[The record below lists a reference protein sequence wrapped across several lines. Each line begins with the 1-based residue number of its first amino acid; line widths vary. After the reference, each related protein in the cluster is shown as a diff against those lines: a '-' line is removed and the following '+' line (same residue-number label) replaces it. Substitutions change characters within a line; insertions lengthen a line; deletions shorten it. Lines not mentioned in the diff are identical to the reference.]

1 MINLLEVTRNQLVS
15 KSRGNKRF
23 KKRLNS
29 RVSTNSNDYNKIDM
43 NKLFKQDILEVVIPV
58 HGETDDYLVII
69 SFEGVLKNLKESLQ
83 EQELNLRTIVRA
95 ITRAYGHEDIYL
107 HCSCPDFK
115 YRFNYWSTVNRY
127 NSTDP
132 EMRPAEITNPD
143 DDLGSCCKHCL
154 LVLNRS
160 AWILKVASVINNY
173 IRYMKLRNR
182 RLYDSIIYPALYD
195 ENTELEP
202 DEPIENQISMFDP
215 PEEPEIEEEPVEE
228 EKPDQEDESDD

>member
-1 MINLLEVTRNQLVS
+1 MITIIEATRSQLVS
-15 KSRGNKRF
+15 KSRNNKRF

-29 RVSTNSNDYNKIDM
+29 RISTNSNDYNKIDM

-69 SFEGVLKNLKESLQ
+69 SFEGVLKNLKESLSNNN
-83 EQELNLRTIVRA
+83 ELNLRTIIRA
-95 ITRAYGHEDIYL
+95 ITRAYSNEDIYI

-115 YRFNYWSTVNRY
+115 YRFNYWSTINRY
-127 NSTDP
+127 NAMDP
-132 EMRPAEITNPD
+132 EMRPSDITNPD
-143 DDLGSCCKHCL
+143 DNLGSCCKHCL

-195 ENTELEP
+195 EDMEIEP

-215 PEEPEIEEEPVEE
+215 PEEEETTEDSNDNI
-228 EKPDQEDESDD
+228 DQEEDSND

>member
-1 MINLLEVTRNQLVS
+1 MITIIEATRSQLVS
-15 KSRGNKRF
+15 KSRNNKRF

-29 RVSTNSNDYNKIDM
+29 RISTNSNDYNKIDM

-69 SFEGVLKNLKESLQ
+69 SFEGVLKNLKESLSNNN
-83 EQELNLRTIVRA
+83 ELNLRTIVRA
-95 ITRAYGHEDIYL
+95 ITRAYSNEDIYI

-115 YRFNYWSTVNRY
+115 YRFNYWSTINRY
-127 NSTDP
+127 NAMDP
-132 EMRPAEITNPD
+132 EMRPSDITNPD
-143 DDLGSCCKHCL
+143 DNLGSCCKHCL

-195 ENTELEP
+195 EDMEIEP

-215 PEEPEIEEEPVEE
+215 PEEEETAEDSNDNI
-228 EKPDQEDESDD
+228 DQEEDSND

>member
-1 MINLLEVTRNQLVS
+1 MITIIEATRSQLVS
-15 KSRGNKRF
+15 KSRNNKRF

-29 RVSTNSNDYNKIDM
+29 RISTNSNNYNKIDM

-69 SFEGVLKNLKESLQ
+69 SFEGVLKNLKESLSNNN
-83 EQELNLRTIVRA
+83 ELNLRTIVRA
-95 ITRAYGHEDIYL
+95 ITRAYSNEDIYI

-115 YRFNYWSTVNRY
+115 YRFNYWSTINRY
-127 NSTDP
+127 NAMDP
-132 EMRPAEITNPD
+132 EMRPSDITNPD
-143 DDLGSCCKHCL
+143 DNLGSCCKHCL

-195 ENTELEP
+195 EDMEIEP

-215 PEEPEIEEEPVEE
+215 PEEEETTEDSNDNI
-228 EKPDQEDESDD
+228 DQEEDSND

>member
-1 MINLLEVTRNQLVS
+1 MIAIIEATRSQLVS
-15 KSRGNKRF
+15 KSRNNKRF

-29 RVSTNSNDYNKIDM
+29 RISTNSNDYNKIDM

-69 SFEGVLKNLKESLQ
+69 SFEGVLKNLKESLSNNN
-83 EQELNLRTIVRA
+83 ELNLRTIVRA
-95 ITRAYGHEDIYL
+95 ITRAYSNEDIYI

-115 YRFNYWSTVNRY
+115 YRFNYWSTINRY
-127 NSTDP
+127 NAMDP
-132 EMRPAEITNPD
+132 EMRPSDITNPD
-143 DDLGSCCKHCL
+143 DNLGSCCKHCL

-195 ENTELEP
+195 EDMEIEP

-215 PEEPEIEEEPVEE
+215 PEEEETAEDSDDNI
-228 EKPDQEDESDD
+228 DQEEDSND

>member
-1 MINLLEVTRNQLVS
+1 MITIIEATRSQLVS
-15 KSRGNKRF
+15 KSRNNKRF

-29 RVSTNSNDYNKIDM
+29 RISTNSNDYNKIDM

-69 SFEGVLKNLKESLQ
+69 SFEGVLKNLKESLSNNNQ
-83 EQELNLRTIVRA
+83 LNLRTIIRA
-95 ITRAYGHEDIYL
+95 ITRAYSNEDIYI

-115 YRFNYWSTVNRY
+115 YRFNYWSTINRY
-127 NSTDP
+127 NAMDP
-132 EMRPAEITNPD
+132 EMRPSDITNPD
-143 DDLGSCCKHCL
+143 DNLGSCCKHCL

-195 ENTELEP
+195 EDMEIEP

-215 PEEPEIEEEPVEE
+215 PEEEETAEDSDDNI
-228 EKPDQEDESDD
+228 DQEEDSND

>member
-1 MINLLEVTRNQLVS
+1 MITIIEATRSQLVS
-15 KSRGNKRF
+15 KSRNNKRF

-29 RVSTNSNDYNKIDM
+29 RISTNSNDYNKIDM

-69 SFEGVLKNLKESLQ
+69 SFEGVLKNLKESLSNNNQ
-83 EQELNLRTIVRA
+83 LNLRTIVRA
-95 ITRAYGHEDIYL
+95 ITRAYSNEDIYI

-115 YRFNYWSTVNRY
+115 YRFNYWSTINRY
-127 NSTDP
+127 NAMDP
-132 EMRPAEITNPD
+132 EMRPSDITNPD
-143 DDLGSCCKHCL
+143 DNLGSCCKHCL

-195 ENTELEP
+195 EDMEIEP

-215 PEEPEIEEEPVEE
+215 PEEEETTEDSDDNI
-228 EKPDQEDESDD
+228 DQEEDSND